1 MTGIVTAYVVL
12 ELRQNLRQ
20 FTCSYLLQKACPRRD
35 SNPRPLTHDLD
46 TITTTLREL
55 VEIRRNFWSMY
66 LYIFY
71 SAIFWA
77 LKGGIISKDI
87 FL

>member
-20 FTCSYLLQKACPRRD
+20 LTCSYLFQKACSRWD
-35 SNPRPLTHDLD
+35 SNPCPSTHDLD
-46 TITTTLREL
+46 TVTTTLREL
-55 VEIRRNFWSMY
+55 VEINGKFWSIY
-66 LYIFY
+66 LYIFF

-77 LKGGIISKDI
+77 L
-87 FL
+87 